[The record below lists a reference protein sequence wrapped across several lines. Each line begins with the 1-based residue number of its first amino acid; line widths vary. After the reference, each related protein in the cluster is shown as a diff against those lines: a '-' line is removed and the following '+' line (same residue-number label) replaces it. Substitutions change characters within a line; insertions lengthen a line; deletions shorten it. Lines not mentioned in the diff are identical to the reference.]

1 MATKT
6 TAEAGSVTVGDLLK
20 GCTPGRV
27 QTVGYMSV
35 VPLLSD
41 IECDKFASPADA
53 RVSTQGYGKL
63 HVSNTAGKPLLL
75 PSGATYIVAQAAQNH
90 AIPHLGIVKAK
101 AVADFHTAMC
111 VQQSQGGYI
120 TEGAH
125 ELSILPVTLR
135 EKSHAVRRGQEY
147 NRLWPAIAA
156 FNERAGLAG
165 AGGHLE
171 KFYEKFTVELEQF
184 VAEFEPVQKQ
194 VGAIVLINGKVAG
207 VERCPSYSY
216 FRSVWRPLIRE
227 CYGSMAVVEAK
238 RGSATIP
245 KTRVPVRQ
253 ARSLDDLEAALGEA
267 EAAERQKVAALVN
280 TLAGLSL
287 ARTTDERGA
296 ATLDGLTVDGLGGG
310 SDPFVGQSLRDG
322 AQVIYASVVA
332 AEKWA
337 QKEEWLF
344 AAPFAM

>member
-1 MATKT
+1 MATKAT
-6 TAEAGSVTVGDLLK
+6 ETGSVTVGDLLK

-27 QTVGYMSV
+27 QTVGYMTV

-41 IECDKFASPADA
+41 IEYDRFASPADA
-53 RVSTQGYGKL
+53 RVSTHGYGKL
-63 HVSNTAGKPLLL
+63 HVANTSGKPLLL
-75 PSGATYIVAQAAQNH
+75 PHGATYIVAQAAQNH
-90 AIPHLGIVKAK
+90 AIPHLGVVKAK

-111 VQQSQGGYI
+111 VQESQGGYI
-120 TEGAH
+120 AEGAH

-135 EKSHAVRRGQEY
+135 EKGHAARKEQSY

-156 FNERAGLAG
+156 FNAQAGLKE

-171 KFYEKFTVELEQF
+171 KFFEKFANELEQF
-184 VAEFEPVQKQ
+184 VAEFEPVPNQ
-194 VGAIVLINGKVAG
+194 VGVIVLVNGKVAG
-207 VERCPSYSY
+207 VERCPSHSY
-216 FRSVWRPLIRE
+216 FRAVWRPLIRE

-238 RGSATIP
+238 RGAAAVP

-267 EAAERQKVAALVN
+267 EAAERAKVAALVN

-287 ARTTDERGA
+287 SRTTDERG
-296 ATLDGLTVDGLGGG
+296 DLTVDGLGGG
-310 SDPFVGQSLRDG
+310 ADPFVGQSLRDG
-322 AQVIYASVVA
+322 AQVVYASVVA

-337 QKEEWLF
+337 QKDEWLF